1 MRRIRKT
8 KSSKERHKAIS
19 LESGHLEGSWQGH
32 FPVTTVAMMSLLERA
47 AAGET
52 KFSPAERILFVACE
66 FWCAFHAGEL
76 ESHLDLKAED
86 PTRDARTAFR
96 ILGAQQVANALDRG
110 ALGPAGGRA
119 SMRRRQRLLDLDAN
133 LRRVTEPVDLMIARF
148 AWRHMAAQRQ
158 VPELNVSL
166 ATTAGLLLQPPADHL
181 PG

>member
-1 MRRIRKT
+1 MKRIRKT

-19 LESGHLEGSWQGH
+19 LDSGHLEGGWQGH

-52 KFSPAERILFVACE
+52 KFTPAERILFVACE
-66 FWCAFHAGEL
+66 FWCAFNAGEL

-86 PTRDARTAFR
+86 PTRDARVAFR

-133 LRRVTEPVDLMIARF
+133 LRRSTEPVDLMIARF
-148 AWRHMAAQRQ
+148 AWRHMSAQRR
-158 VPELNVSL
+158 VPELNVSIAVAASHL
-166 ATTAGLLLQPPADHL
+166 GQLPADNL